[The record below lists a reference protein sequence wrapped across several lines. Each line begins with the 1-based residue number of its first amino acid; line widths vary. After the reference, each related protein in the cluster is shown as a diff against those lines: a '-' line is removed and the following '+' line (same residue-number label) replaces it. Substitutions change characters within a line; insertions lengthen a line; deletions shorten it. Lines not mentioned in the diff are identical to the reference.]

1 MPSIPSALGICQGF
15 RHFIVGTLAVFET
28 TVFVRVVDVSTPLLA
43 RLAPTLLIGPDL
55 RRIGPLSLKFR
66 VPLFIG
72 GPPFRTFGIPFITGI
87 LFLGVSE
94 V

>member
-1 MPSIPSALGICQGF
+1 MPSILSAFGICQGS
-15 RHFIVGTLAVFET
+15 RLSIVGTLAVFEA

-43 RLAPTLLIGPDL
+43 GLAPTLFIGPDL
-55 RRIGPLSLKFR
+55 RRIGPLSLRLR
-66 VPLFIG
+66 VPFVIG
-72 GPPFRTFGIPFITGI
+72 GPPFGTFEIPFITGI